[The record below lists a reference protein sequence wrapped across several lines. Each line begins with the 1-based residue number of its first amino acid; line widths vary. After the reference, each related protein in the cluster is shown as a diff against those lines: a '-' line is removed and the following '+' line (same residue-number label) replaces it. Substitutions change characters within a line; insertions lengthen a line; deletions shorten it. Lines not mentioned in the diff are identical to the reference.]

1 MPSISQFEQ
10 HDLTPTE
17 QRSCGC
23 CFWYWA
29 QWQRPLMLQMEKA
42 ESYTY
47 CVGWKDYV
55 WSCFVKCEIFCRI
68 ASNKSVMVIIL
79 KLTFFSIYF
88 QEIQLEHAKQA
99 FVQRD
104 NTQAGRVTAMDFRD
118 IMVTIR
124 PHMLTPFVE
133 ECLVAVS
140 SSGSFIEKTQN
151 KR

>member
-79 KLTFFSIYF
+79 KLTFFFHIFSG
-88 QEIQLEHAKQA
+88 
-99 FVQRD
+99 D
-104 NTQAGRVTAMDFRD
+104 
-118 IMVTIR
+118 TIR
-124 PHMLTPFVE
+124 TCKTSFCAARQYSGWKSHSYGLQGHYGHYPTTHADTICWRM
-133 ECLVAVS
+133 S
-140 SSGSFIEKTQN
+140 SCCE
-151 KR
+151 